1 MDNKAYLDSIAVKGK
16 DTSKASVPILSPML
30 IKIIAVG
37 VVLAIAM
44 MFVGSLLN
52 SKNKELKITYDKI
65 YYTYNQLSQGSGPLY
80 TYQRKLKSSTVRAI
94 TSQLQTSIINTNN
107 QLKNAAG
114 QIKVTVGTYDQ
125 KATEEVTADLNYLE
139 SEFESGFYAGTL
151 DKSYATALYLQLSKM
166 IAAQSEARQQPSF
179 RQRPR
184 CIPQRPTKHSRT
196 VQKLY
201 RLRLESQVLA
211 NFMSADFRRS
221 FHSRDAPDQ

>member
-125 KATEEVTADLNYLE
+125 KSTEEVTADLNYLE
-139 SEFESGFYAGTL
+139 S
-151 DKSYATALYLQLSKM
+151 
-166 IAAQSEARQQPSF
+166 
-179 RQRPR
+179 
-184 CIPQRPTKHSRT
+184 
-196 VQKLY
+196 
-201 RLRLESQVLA
+201 
-211 NFMSADFRRS
+211 
-221 FHSRDAPDQ
+221 

>member
-1 MDNKAYLDSIAVKGK
+1 MRLLCYNWRMDNKAYLDSIAVKGK

-44 MFVGSLLN
+44 MFVGSLLS

-166 IAAQSEARQQPSF
+166 IAAQSEARQK
-179 RQRPR
+179 
-184 CIPQRPTKHSRT
+184 TD
-196 VQKLY
+196 
-201 RLRLESQVLA
+201 SQAFASVLDA
-211 NFMSADFRRS
+211 SLKDLQSIQEQYKNFIDSV
-221 FHSRDAPDQ
+221 